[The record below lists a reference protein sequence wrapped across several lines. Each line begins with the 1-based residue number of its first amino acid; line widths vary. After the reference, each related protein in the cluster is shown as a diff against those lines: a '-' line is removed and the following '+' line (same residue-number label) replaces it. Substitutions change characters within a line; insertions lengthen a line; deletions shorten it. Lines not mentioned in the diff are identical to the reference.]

1 MENKHTEIWL
11 TYTAIMALLGT
22 QLEGTESIAEKIFF
36 SILAAQIILGAWI
49 LISMII
55 NNLLL
60 YSNLRFK
67 ITAPKRFKDKVT
79 PIYEMVT
86 YYECDSYFK
95 VKKYE
100 LKWKEFDFETSL
112 FFIVP
117 FSALFLNY
125 KYIEV
130 GEYEFEFEI
139 SGITDIAA
147 LYEDTY
153 NEIHA
158 KELKIKT
165 KDDIKTN
172 RINKLNKIFLENY
185 ER

>member
-1 MENKHTEIWL
+1 V
-11 TYTAIMALLGT
+11 
-22 QLEGTESIAEKIFF
+22 
-36 SILAAQIILGAWI
+36 
-49 LISMII
+49 
-55 NNLLL
+55 
-60 YSNLRFK
+60 
-67 ITAPKRFKDKVT
+67 PKRFKDKVT

-86 YYECDSYFK
+86 YYELESYFK

-100 LKWKEFDFETSL
+100 LKWREFNLETSL
-112 FFIVP
+112 FYIVP

-125 KYIEV
+125 KYEEV
-130 GEYEFEFEI
+130 GEYEFEYEI
-139 SGITDIAA
+139 SGITDIAL
-147 LYEDTY
+147 LYEDKY

-165 KDDIKTN
+165 EKDIKIN